1 MRAIP
6 KLIYLVPSSQKK
18 NGISPSLHR
27 IGGAMPH
34 GVLMEGSFQSCL
46 MPVRAHMLDFFGD
59 FHSGELAN
67 FWGDLQHLGKPIDIP
82 VQGV

>member
-1 MRAIP
+1 
-6 KLIYLVPSSQKK
+6 
-18 NGISPSLHR
+18 
-27 IGGAMPH
+27 MPH